1 MLCKPLNDHLF
12 FFFSELIWEPR
23 LRRDDSALQ
32 IINVN
37 GDLLWPSRN
46 YEYTRIISWHTC
58 SVIWDWDS
66 LSLCL
71 SLSCHEVRVTVV
83 LGFPHFTSV
92 CSQVNIEHSV
102 SLDKYLLSSQD
113 EKAIGYRF
121 YPSLHCHLEIK
132 FLSNPWIVVLAMI
145 SPFPSRM
152 VILHNDLYTVSF
164 TDHLWVWGRF
174 FFDMD
179 DLANLVNE
187 EKIRLNNAGML
198 N

>member
-12 FFFSELIWEPR
+12 FFFSEIFWEPIKR
-23 LRRDDSALQ
+23 RKRDDFALQ
-32 IINVN
+32 ILFIFVYISPDFMIKNFFM
-37 GDLLWPSRN
+37 SRSQGN
-46 YEYTRIISWHTC
+46 CGC
-58 SVIWDWDS
+58 SAFLILPVFVPKWTLKAQS
-66 LSLCL
+66 ACM
-71 SLSCHEVRVTVV
+71 
-83 LGFPHFTSV
+83 
-92 CSQVNIEHSV
+92 
-102 SLDKYLLSSQD
+102 DKYLLSSQD

-145 SPFPSRM
+145 SPFPPRM
-152 VILHNDLYTVSF
+152 ATLPNDLYTVSF
-164 TDHLWVWGRF
+164 TDHLGVWGRF

-187 EKIRLNNAGML
+187 EKIRLNNDGML

>member
-1 MLCKPLNDHLF
+1 MILLCKYYLF
-12 FFFSELIWEPR
+12 LYIY
-23 LRRDDSALQ
+23 LQ
-32 IINVN
+32 ISW
-37 GDLLWPSRN
+37 L
-46 YEYTRIISWHTC
+46 RIF
-58 SVIWDWDS
+58 
-66 LSLCL
+66 
-71 SLSCHEVRVTVV
+71 SCHESQ
-83 LGFPHFTSV
+83 GNCG
-92 CSQVNIEHSV
+92 CSAFLILPVFVPKWTLKAQSACM
-102 SLDKYLLSSQD
+102 DKYLLSSQD

-145 SPFPSRM
+145 SPFPPRM
-152 VILHNDLYTVSF
+152 ATLPNDLYTVSF